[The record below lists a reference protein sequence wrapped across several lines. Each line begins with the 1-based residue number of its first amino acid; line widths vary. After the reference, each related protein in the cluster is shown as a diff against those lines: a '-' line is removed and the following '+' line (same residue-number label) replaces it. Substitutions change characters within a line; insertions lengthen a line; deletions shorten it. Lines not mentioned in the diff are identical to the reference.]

1 MRCRTNKLLMLIF
14 VGLTWS
20 NCLGQSAGEEPKTLE
35 IGAGAP
41 DFNLPGVDGRS
52 YKLADFAKA
61 DVLVIVFTCNHC
73 PTAQGYEER
82 IKRIA
87 ADYKEKRVAVVAI
100 SPNDPCA
107 VRLDELGYS
116 DMSDSLEEM
125 KVRSKDKGFEFPYL
139 YDGGKQ
145 TVSRNYG
152 PVATPHVFI
161 FDKERKL
168 RYVGRLDDSEK
179 PDRVKSPDA
188 RNAIETLLAGKK
200 VPVEK
205 TRPFGCSIKWSSKR
219 GSVKEALAAWAK
231 ENVGLEM
238 INADGIKTLI
248 KNDTGKLRLVS
259 VWATWGGCCTAEF
272 EKLISI
278 NRMYRGRDFEMIT
291 ISADSPDRKDKV
303 LSFLK
308 KQQASCKNYLFD
320 SEDKYQLME
329 AADKDSLGGIPYTL
343 LIQPGGKIIYRQVGL
358 IEPLELKKTIVGYLG
373 RYYK

>member
-1 MRCRTNKLLMLIF
+1 
-14 VGLTWS
+14 V
-20 NCLGQSAGEEPKTLE
+20 NCFGQASGKSAGEEPKTLE
-35 IGAGAP
+35 IGARAP
-41 DFNLPGVDGRS
+41 DFNLPGVDGRNW
-52 YKLADFAKA
+52 KLSDFAKA

-73 PTAQGYEER
+73 PTAQAYEER

-107 VRLDELGYS
+107 VRLDELGYT

-125 KVRSKDKGFEFPYL
+125 KIRAKDKGFEFPYL
-139 YDGGKQ
+139 YDGDRQ

-161 FDKERKL
+161 FDKERNL
-168 RYVGRLDDSEK
+168 RYVGRVDDSEK
-179 PDRVKSPDA
+179 PDRVKSYDA
-188 RNAIETLLAGKK
+188 RNAIEALLAGEK

-219 GSVKEALAAWAK
+219 ESVKQALEAWAK
-231 ENVGLEM
+231 ENVSLEM

-248 KNDTGKLRLVS
+248 NNDTGKLRLVS
-259 VWATWGGCCTAEF
+259 VWAMWGGCCVMEF
-272 EKLISI
+272 EKLVEV
-278 NRMYRGRDFEMIT
+278 NRMYRGRDFELIT

-320 SEDKYQLME
+320 SEDKYQLMD

-373 RYYK
+373 RNYK

>member
-1 MRCRTNKLLMLIF
+1 MNRWSRCIWVAAVAVLFMA
-14 VGLTWS
+14 GLTWS
-20 NCLGQSAGEEPKTLE
+20 EDKEPRTLE
-35 IGAGAP
+35 IGEKAP

-52 YKLADFAKA
+52 YKLADFANA
-61 DVLVIVFTCNHC
+61 NILVVVFTCNHC
-73 PTAQGYEER
+73 PTAQAYEER

-87 ADYKEKRVAVVAI
+87 ADYKERRVAVVAI

-116 DMSDSLEEM
+116 DMSDSLEDM
-125 KVRSKDKGFEFPYL
+125 KIRAKDKGFEFPYL
-139 YDGGKQ
+139 YDGGRQ

-152 PVATPHVFI
+152 PLATPHVFI

-168 RYVGRLDDSEK
+168 RYVGRVDDSEK
-179 PDRVKSPDA
+179 PDRVKSLDA
-188 RNAIETLLAGKK
+188 RNAIEALLAGEK
-200 VPVEK
+200 VSVEK

-219 GSVKEALAAWAK
+219 ESVKQALEAWAK

-238 INADGIKTLI
+238 INADGIKTLV
-248 KNDTGKLRLVS
+248 KNNSGKLRLVY
-259 VWATWGGCCTAEF
+259 VWATWSGCCVAEF

-278 NRMYRGRDFEMIT
+278 NRMYRGRDFELIT
-291 ISADSPDRKDKV
+291 ISADLPDRKDRV

-329 AADKDSLGGIPYTL
+329 AVDKDSLGGIPYTL

-358 IEPLELKKTIVGYLG
+358 IEPLELKKAIVGYLG

>member
-1 MRCRTNKLLMLIF
+1 MWCRIGWLSLAILT
-14 VGLTWS
+14 GLFWAD
-20 NCLGQSAGEEPKTLE
+20 CLAAEEPKTLE

-41 DFNLPGVDGRS
+41 DFNLPGVDGRN
-52 YKLADFAKA
+52 YKLTDFAKA
-61 DVLVIVFTCNHC
+61 DILVIVFTCNHC
-73 PTAQGYEER
+73 PTAQAYEER

-87 ADYKEKRVAVVAI
+87 ADYKEKRVAVVVI

-125 KVRSKDKGFEFPYL
+125 KVRAKDKGFEFPYL
-139 YDGGKQ
+139 YDGDKQ

-152 PVATPHVFI
+152 PVATPHVFV

-168 RYVGRLDDSEK
+168 RYVGRVDDSEK
-179 PDRVKSPDA
+179 PDRVKSYDA

-205 TRPFGCSIKWSSKR
+205 TRPFGCSIKWSNKR
-219 GSVKEALAAWAK
+219 GSVKQALEAWAK
-231 ENVGLEM
+231 ENVGVEM
-238 INADGIKTLI
+238 ISADGIKTLI

-259 VWATWGGCCTAEF
+259 VWATWSGCCEMEF
-272 EKLISI
+272 AKLIEV
-278 NRMYRGRDFEMIT
+278 NRMYRGRDFELIT

-320 SEDKYQLME
+320 SEDKYQLMD